1 MVGLLVLAIEKRIK
15 CLLFTL
21 GRINL
26 KTQRWSF
33 RPQTKTQR
41 WRFQVDPLLAIQIQ
55 RRLI

>member
-26 KTQRWSF
+26 KTQLWSF

-41 WRFQVDPLLAIQIQ
+41 WRFQVDPLLAIQI
-55 RRLI
+55 